1 MRIFYRSILV
11 FLLAAFCLPGLYAQE
26 AKKKEN
32 PLARFEGAIEAFE
45 KKDKEVAPPEDP
57 ILLVGSSSVRFWS
70 TMKEDLA
77 PLRVMNRGF
86 GGSTFPEL
94 NYYYERLVKAY
105 SPKAILVY
113 EGDNDLL
120 LEGMTPEKVLANMKS
135 FYGMVQKDFPGVK
148 VWFISIKPSIARAN
162 LLEAMQESNRL
173 VKAYAAQ
180 TEHMEFLD
188 VATPMLNE
196 DGSIKDDIF
205 IQDNLHMNA
214 KGYAIWTKVIR
225 PALLAVY
232 SKKGVE

>member
-1 MRIFYRSILV
+1 
-11 FLLAAFCLPGLYAQE
+11 
-26 AKKKEN
+26 
-32 PLARFEGAIEAFE
+32 
-45 KKDKEVAPPEDP
+45 
-57 ILLVGSSSVRFWS
+57 
-70 TMKEDLA
+70 
-77 PLRVMNRGF
+77 
-86 GGSTFPEL
+86 
-94 NYYYERLVKAY
+94 
-105 SPKAILVY
+105 
-113 EGDNDLL
+113 LL

-173 VKAYAAQ
+173 VKAYADQ
-180 TEHMEFLD
+180 TEHMEYLD

-214 KGYAIWTKVIR
+214 KGYAIWTKIIR
-225 PALLAVY
+225 PALLQVY

>member
-1 MRIFYRSILV
+1 MQFFYRSLSF
-11 FLLAAFCLPGLYAQE
+11 FLLVLFSLTLSLAQE
-26 AKKKEN
+26 NQKKEN
-32 PLARFEGAIEAFE
+32 PLARLEKEVQAFE
-45 KKDKEVAPPEDP
+45 AKDKESAPPEDP
-57 ILLVGSSSVRFWS
+57 ILLVGSSSVRFWM
-70 TMKEDLA
+70 TMKKDLA

-94 NYYYERLVKAY
+94 LYYYDRLVKPY

-120 LEGMTPEKVLANMKS
+120 MEGMTPENVLNNMKS
-135 FYGMVQKDFPGVK
+135 FYSRVQNDFPGVK

-162 LLEAMQESNRL
+162 LLETMQESNRL

-188 VATPMLNE
+188 VASPMLNE

-205 IQDNLHMNA
+205 VRDNLHMNA
-214 KGYAIWTKVIR
+214 KGYAIWTKIIH
-225 PALLAVY
+225 PALLKEY
-232 SKKGVE
+232 SKKGIE